1 MGSIVLRG
9 ECNVVETLRT
19 RRINGLWWKSR
30 IGGFVEIVKKKKKSH
45 SPFTTSFDK
54 VRVYPWSTKCH
65 KCHRNRGIR
74 KKSSTIQVYLH
85 EARDRK
91 ETGKAVYAIYFST
104 FYFLKCRHVVE
115 GFIFIGNYK
124 RVRKLR
130 YAMHISKSRCVIMIK
145 LYCRRYRSC
154 IAIHCVFNPYI
165 IMDVF
170 CMGDRSI
177 EV

>member
-1 MGSIVLRG
+1 M
-9 ECNVVETLRT
+9 
-19 RRINGLWWKSR
+19 WWKSR
-30 IGGFVEIVKKKKKSH
+30 IGGFVEIVKKKKNSH

-54 VRVYPWSTKCH
+54 IRVYPWSTKCH

-74 KKSSTIQVYLH
+74 KKSFQRYKYISTRHEIGKKLVKRCMQYIFLLYLL
-85 EARDRK
+85 
-91 ETGKAVYAIYFST
+91 YYFT
-104 FYFLKCRHVVE
+104 TLFYFLKCRHVVE